1 MDRSAQGVCPRTC
14 LSARPVKPRPNPAP
28 GSPASQKRRGP
39 PSANGRPPQGP
50 TPQNPQAHP
59 QSPANSQRY
68 IPYSDSRPGTPSQQ
82 QRPQT
87 PQSLPQIT
95 VTPTEPEFPE
105 TKTEIEITPA
115 PEASTTANAPAFHAM

>member
-14 LSARPVKPRPNPAP
+14 LSVRPVKPRPNPAP
-28 GSPASQKRRGP
+28 GSPASQQRRGP

-50 TPQNPQAHP
+50 VPQNSRAS
-59 QSPANSQRY
+59 QSPASSLRY

-87 PQSLPQIT
+87 PKAPQTTQSLPQIT
-95 VTPTEPEFPE
+95 VTSTEPAHPKTKPE
-105 TKTEIEITPA
+105 IQVAPA
-115 PEASTTANAPAFHAM
+115 P